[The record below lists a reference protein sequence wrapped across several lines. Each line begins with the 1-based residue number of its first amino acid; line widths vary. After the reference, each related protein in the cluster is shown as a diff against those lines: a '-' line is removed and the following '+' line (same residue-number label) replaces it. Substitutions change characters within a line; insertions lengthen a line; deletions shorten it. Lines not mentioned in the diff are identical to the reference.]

1 MLMDSMNSHPAD
13 HRRESLR
20 LCSIMRLPALFA
32 VADEANF
39 FEDA

>member
-1 MLMDSMNSHPAD
+1 MGSMNSRPVD

-20 LCSIMRLPALFA
+20 LCAIVRLPALFP